1 MGYCLVCFLH
11 LFPDQP
17 VTRNYKPKERA
28 VAALLQETFPAQTWI
43 HDRRVADGCSYR
55 RPDLLCDMGSHVVVV
70 EIDEDQHSTYDT
82 TCENKRLMEISRDI
96 GHRPLVL
103 IRFNPDAY
111 TDSSDVTIPGCWR
124 VNGFGACT
132 IVNDS
137 EWALRTA
144 TLMATVKEWLDTPTD
159 RTVTVLSL
167 YFNAH

>member
-1 MGYCLVCFLH
+1 
-11 LFPDQP
+11 
-17 VTRNYKPKERA
+17 
-28 VAALLQETFPAQTWI
+28 
-43 HDRRVADGCSYR
+43 
-55 RPDLLCDMGSHVVVV
+55 
-70 EIDEDQHSTYDT
+70 
-82 TCENKRLMEISRDI
+82 MEISRDI